1 MKLNLRYLVFFL
13 SLLWVELNQ
22 AQNLKEESIY
32 FLMTTRFF
40 DGDPNNNRPTEW
52 CSYYP
57 NSGNNITNPNDVTW
71 RGDFKGLVQKL
82 DYIKDMGFT
91 AIWITPIVQNRSPLD
106 YHGYHAWDFT
116 KVDPRLE
123 SPGYTF
129 KTVIDSAHAKGLKIF
144 LDVVLNHAGRYGIK
158 GRAEIKYNTDPNQ
171 PWGKKS
177 NGQTLTDNP
186 NWTYDGLTPNPDDG
200 KLWSRANLAK
210 MPAPYNSNLSAYNW
224 PSMESYVNTS
234 DGLWYNKSGNGFAQ
248 GFDDTTNLYYRALA
262 GDTPDLL
269 TSGDSVRNY
278 LFNAYKTF
286 IDMGIDGMRLDAVKH
301 MPKADVLY
309 FVDRFKQ
316 INPNLMVFGEVAQKR
331 HELHQIEQINPHWYT
346 WRGNTGNSANSGI
359 AVLDFFAMGTFHLF
373 GKGESFSGVKA
384 ADRYDNLYSDPGSN
398 VMFLDNHDFGPNND
412 WNRRYDGSPENLA
425 AALNFMFTWRGLP
438 CVYYGTEVQFMKGAY
453 TDIHSA
459 NDINNSID
467 LTGRAYYGSQF
478 ANAPNHIIYKHI
490 RKLNAMRKAIPA
502 LQKGSWRWDGTS
514 AGNAVGFVRKFGG
527 SECAVGLAK
536 DGSATFNFSGLTNG
550 IYRDAV
556 TGNAITV
563 SNGTLSFT
571 VSSSSAGIYV
581 LNGPGIIGALGEGYF
596 QSNSNG
602 SGGTNGGG
610 AVSYSPVNPI
620 PGQSLTVTYSGSLAS
635 GSQVVMHY
643 SFDNWT
649 VGGIN
654 DANMSKQGNSWVTTV
669 TVPLNAK
676 INFSAA
682 FNNGNGTW
690 DNNNSQD
697 YKTSLG
703 QPDNIAPTLV
713 SSLPLNNA
721 MNVSNLPQLKLN
733 FSESIKLG
741 TGMISIYENNTLK
754 TSIDL
759 SNHQGKVSVN
769 GSALEILGQSFSSGA
784 LVYILIPS
792 GAILDLSN
800 NPFAGISNSQ
810 QWKFNIGSANSIDE
824 LESNSWL
831 IYPNPAGEMV
841 FIRNI
846 NNGTTIKSI
855 QLFDIAGSKIKVDS
869 YGDENVQSLNLQWL
883 SQGIYIVEIENS
895 EGKKIRKELVH

>member
-1 MKLNLRYLVFFL
+1 MNLNIKYILLVLALFF
-13 SLLWVELNQ
+13 STLNQ

-57 NSGNNITNPNDVTW
+57 NSGNNITDPNDVTW

-186 NWTYDGLTPNPDDG
+186 NWTYDGLTANPDDG
-200 KLWSRANLAK
+200 KIWSRANLAK

-234 DGLWYNKSGNGFAQ
+234 DALWYNKSGNGFAQ

-301 MPKADVLY
+301 MPKGDVLY

-316 INPNLMVFGEVAQKR
+316 VNPNLMVFGEVAQKR

-359 AVLDFFAMGTFHLF
+359 AILDFFAMGTFHLF
-373 GKGESFSGVKA
+373 GKGEGFSGVKA

-453 TDIHSA
+453 TDIHSS
-459 NDINNSID
+459 NDIRNSID
-467 LTGRAYYGSQF
+467 LTGRAYFGPQF
-478 ANAPNHIIYKHI
+478 ANAPNHVIYKHI

-514 AGNAVGFVRKFGG
+514 AGNAVGFVRKFGS

-581 LNGPGIIGALGEGYF
+581 LNGPGMIGALGEGYF
-596 QSNSNG
+596 QSS
-602 SGGTNGGG
+602 SNGGG
-610 AVSYSPVNPI
+610 GTGGGGVSYSPQNPI
-620 PGQSLTVTYSGSLAS
+620 PGQSLTVTYSGSLAN
-635 GSQVVMHY
+635 GSQVIMHY

-654 DANMSKQGNSWVTTV
+654 DINMSKQGNSWVATV
-669 TVPLNAK
+669 SVPATAK
-676 INFSAA
+676 INFAAA

-703 QPDNIAPTLV
+703 QADNMAPVLV
-713 SSLPLNNA
+713 STLPLNNA
-721 MNVSNLPQLKLN
+721 SNVSNQPQLKLV
-733 FSESIKLG
+733 FSEAIKLG
-741 TGMISIYENNTLK
+741 TGMISIYENNNLK
-754 TSIDL
+754 ASIDL
-759 SNHQGKVSVN
+759 SNHQGKISVN
-769 GSALEILGQSFSSGA
+769 GASLEILGQSFSSGTQ
-784 LVYILIPS
+784 VYILVPS

-800 NPFAGISNSQ
+800 NAFTGILNSQ
-810 QWKFNIGSANSIDE
+810 QWRFGISTASSIEE
-824 LESNSWL
+824 LELNAWM

-841 FIRNI
+841 FIRSLNT
-846 NNGTTIKSI
+846 GTSIKHI
-855 QLFDIAGSKIKVDS
+855 QLYDMTGSKVELES
-869 YGDENVQSLNLQWL
+869 YGDETARSLNLQGL
-883 SQGIYIVEIENS
+883 AQGIYMIEIES
-895 EGKKIRKELVH
+895 EDGKIIRKELVH